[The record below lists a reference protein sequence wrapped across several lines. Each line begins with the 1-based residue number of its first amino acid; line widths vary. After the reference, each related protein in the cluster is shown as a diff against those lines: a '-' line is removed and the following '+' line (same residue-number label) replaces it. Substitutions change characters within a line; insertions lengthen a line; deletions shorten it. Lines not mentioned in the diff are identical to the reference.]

1 MKKAAVL
8 SSKNQ
13 ITIPAAVRALLG
25 LEAGETV
32 VFDVDVSDSDVS
44 VTLRRYPTLDE
55 LAGSVPNPPNVAGLS
70 WEEIRTRAWIPES
83 VEQR

>member
-25 LEAGETV
+25 LKAGETV
-32 VFDVDVSDSDVS
+32 VFDVDEADSAVS

-55 LAGSVPNPPNVAGLS
+55 VAGSVPNPSDVAGLS
-70 WEEIRTRAWIPES
+70 WEEIRTRAWTPQS
-83 VEQR
+83 AEQR

>member
-25 LEAGETV
+25 LKAGETV
-32 VFDVDVSDSDVS
+32 VFDVDVAESAVR
-44 VTLRRYPTLDE
+44 VTLHRYPTLAQ
-55 LAGSVPNPPNVAGLS
+55 LADSVPNPPDVAGRS
-70 WEEIRTRAWIPES
+70 WEDIRTRAWIPER